1 MDVSFVLAARD
12 DGYMG
17 NFIDRMAYAW
27 KTNIDILEQSKLK
40 YEIIVVDFNPLLN
53 EYLFQN
59 EHLKDILTFKTVK
72 NIIVDNSVIV
82 NDDLSPLVFYEYY
95 AKNVG
100 GVRANGKFLFMTNSD
115 IMISKDICDF
125 IFDELN
131 SSNTDDYFY
140 RIRYRQNIDLS
151 GDNIGLPIDL
161 HVPSNEDAV
170 VCGAYSGDATMF
182 TKKSF
187 IMSTGYDE
195 TSSLHRTE
203 SGQQCMDAEILYNM
217 LSKNM
222 SMKLVDL
229 TYFHISHE
237 RDAKKDGHYLK
248 DPYTNRDIWGY
259 KTAEEKKI
267 NKNTIMLV
275 SS

>member
-1 MDVSFVLAARD
+1 
-12 DGYMG
+12 
-17 NFIDRMAYAW
+17 
-27 KTNIDILEQSKLK
+27 
-40 YEIIVVDFNPLLN
+40 
-53 EYLFQN
+53 
-59 EHLKDILTFKTVK
+59 
-72 NIIVDNSVIV
+72 
-82 NDDLSPLVFYEYY
+82 
-95 AKNVG
+95 
-100 GVRANGKFLFMTNSD
+100 MTNSD